1 MKLKILAIILA
12 FLLVLNLVLYSLRLT
27 NDMVFWS
34 IIIIVAV
41 LAYLFFRGKK

>member
-1 MKLKILAIILA
+1 MNLKVFATILA

-27 NDMVFWS
+27 NDAVFWS
-34 IIIIVAV
+34 IIVIAAV